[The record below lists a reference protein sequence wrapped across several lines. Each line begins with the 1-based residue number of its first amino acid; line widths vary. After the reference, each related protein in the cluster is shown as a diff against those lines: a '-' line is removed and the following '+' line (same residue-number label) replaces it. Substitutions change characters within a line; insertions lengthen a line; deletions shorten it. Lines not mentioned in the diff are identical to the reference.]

1 MSIAATVA
9 ASNSATAAA
18 SASSTASSTA
28 SASATS
34 LGSNLNDFLKLLMT
48 QLQNQDPTS
57 PLDTN
62 QFTSQLVQF
71 ASVEQQVN
79 TNSNLGQ
86 LIQLTQSDQML
97 QSSAMVGHVVSVTS
111 SQVSLQGGQAELGFT
126 AASTAPVNISIT
138 TAAGS
143 QIAAATLTPTPGAN
157 TWTWDGKAAGGV
169 QQPDG
174 AYNVTVTQADS
185 TGTQQPLAFS
195 VIGTATGVQK
205 TATSMQL
212 DLGGLGVDMSA
223 VQSVLN

>member
-1 MSIAATVA
+1 MSIAATA
-9 ASNSATAAA
+9 AAANSATAA
-18 SASSTASSTA
+18 STAQSVGSTA
-28 SASATS
+28 ATS

-97 QSSAMVGHVVSVTS
+97 QSSAMVGHVVSVNAN
-111 SQVSLQGGQAELGFT
+111 QLSLQEGNAAIGFT
-126 AASTAPVNISIT
+126 TSQAGPVSVNVSTPTGMHLAS
-138 TAAGS
+138 
-143 QIAAATLTPTPGAN
+143 ATITPTPGSN
-157 TWTWDGKAAGGV
+157 TWTWNGKDTDGTKL
-169 QQPDG
+169 PDG
-174 AYNVTVTQADS
+174 AYNLTVTQADS

-205 TATSMQL
+205 AGTSMQL
-212 DLGGLGVDMSA
+212 DLGSLAVDLSA